1 MSNKDRTDFLFE
13 MRDLAQ
19 KMDDL
24 IDQYNVREDFVSIFV
39 AGLAS
44 ESNNGDLNLTAMYK
58 YDIQDHEQLDAILE
72 FVKETCDPGPD
83 LSDLLGGLDISLN

>member
-24 IDQYNVREDFVSIFV
+24 IDQYDVREDFVSIFV
-39 AGLAS
+39 AGLAD
-44 ESNNGDLNLTAMYK
+44 ELEGGDVNLTAMYK
-58 YDIQDHEQLDAILE
+58 YDVQDQDQLDAILD
-72 FVKETCDPGPD
+72 FVKETCHPGPD
-83 LSDLLGGLDISLN
+83 LGDLLGGLDISLN

>member
-24 IDQYNVREDFVSIFV
+24 IDQYDDREDFVSIFV
-39 AGLAS
+39 AVS
-44 ESNNGDLNLTAMYK
+44 SPIT
-58 YDIQDHEQLDAILE
+58 
-72 FVKETCDPGPD
+72 T
-83 LSDLLGGLDISLN
+83 

>member
-13 MRDLAQ
+13 MKELAQ
-19 KMDDL
+19 KMDEL

-44 ESNNGDLNLTAMYK
+44 ESDNGDINLTAMYK
-58 YDIQDHEQLDAILE
+58 YDIQDLDQLDAILE
-72 FVKETCDPGPD
+72 FVKETCDPGPNLD
-83 LSDLLGGLDISLN
+83 DLLSGLDISLN